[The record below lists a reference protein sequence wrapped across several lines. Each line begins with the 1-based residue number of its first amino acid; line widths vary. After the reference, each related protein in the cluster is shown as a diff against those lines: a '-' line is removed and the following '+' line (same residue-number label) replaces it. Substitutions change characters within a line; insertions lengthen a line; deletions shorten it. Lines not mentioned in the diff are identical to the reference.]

1 MLEDYLKEQRVAIK
15 IMKNSILK
23 NKISHAYLIE
33 GDGCKYKSQIALSF
47 AKTLLCPNNYY
58 NNKFCGNC
66 TQCKNIEKN
75 LFSELKIIN
84 PDGMWIKKEQLM
96 ELQEDFNTKSIQSD
110 KKVYI
115 INDVEKL
122 NISAANSILK
132 FLEEPADNI
141 VAILITNNI
150 YQVLDTI
157 ISRCQIISLKNKIL
171 DGNIVSKIKSSISY
185 NENLFENDDVFLEK
199 IDKII
204 NFVNIYE
211 KETINTLL
219 KIKKIWLEEFNDKLL
234 LEFGLDN
241 LILIYKDIIN
251 YKLNK
256 KFDIY
261 DIYHEELEKIA
272 NCNTILKL
280 LKKIDLIS
288 QIKDKI
294 KFNVNSDLLM
304 DKLIIS
310 LEKGDSNE

>member
-1 MLEDYLKEQRVAIK
+1 MLEDYLKEQHIAIT

-33 GDGCKYKSQIALSF
+33 GNGCNYKSQIALSF

-58 NNKFCGNC
+58 NNNLCGKC

-75 LFSELKIIN
+75 IFAELKIIN
-84 PDGMWIKKEQLM
+84 PDGMWIKKEQLI
-96 ELQEDFNTKSIQSD
+96 ELQEDFNTKSVQSD

-115 INDVEKL
+115 INEVEKL
-122 NISAANSILK
+122 NVAAANSILK

-141 VAILITNNI
+141 IAILITNNI

-157 ISRCQIISLKNKIL
+157 ISRCQIISLNNQKI
-171 DGNIVSKIKSSISY
+171 DDSIISKIKSSISY
-185 NENLFENDDVFLEK
+185 NETLFENDDIFLEK

-211 KETINTLL
+211 KEKINTLL

-251 YKLNK
+251 IKLNK

-261 DIYHEELEKIA
+261 GIYHEELEKIA
-272 NCNTILKL
+272 DNNKILNL
-280 LKKIDLIS
+280 LKKINIIS
-288 QIKDKI
+288 QMKDKI
-294 KFNVNSDLLM
+294 KFNANSELLM